1 MKALF
6 YNDKKEQV
14 WECTVDAQ
22 YHLNNGTEAI
32 QKGAKFGILLDATGK
47 EIDRA
52 HYGPF

>member
-6 YNDKKEQV
+6 YNLKRELV
-14 WECTVDAQ
+14 WECTQDAK
-22 YHLNNGTEAI
+22 YYLNKGTEAI

-52 HYGPF
+52 QYGPF